1 MRDKN
6 ELVICIY
13 DESGPSV
20 SDKILEA
27 FERYLKTLLDDTN
40 FL

>member
-6 ELVICIY
+6 ERVICIY
-13 DESGPSV
+13 DKDGPSIY
-20 SDKILEA
+20 DKILEA
-27 FERYLKTLLDDTN
+27 FERYLKTVLNNNN